1 MLADLSFAKLYLMFH
16 NLRGYPNYVILA
28 TLPALNFIF
37 LEADFDD
44 ESRGRRARWP
54 FPTALHTA
62 LPTTN
67 LIFQTLKKSAAFL
80 YSQFTSAHLLPLRYH
95 VEFDDGFDN
104 IIVVDGVP
112 IIDKSKLDKLLTKIS
127 KEFSRRG
134 AVIKPDDI
142 FVPWDDHAGKT
153 KGYACISPS
162 ARFIGSKE
170 A

>member
-1 MLADLSFAKLYLMFH
+1 
-16 NLRGYPNYVILA
+16 
-28 TLPALNFIF
+28 
-37 LEADFDD
+37 
-44 ESRGRRARWP
+44 
-54 FPTALHTA
+54 
-62 LPTTN
+62 
-67 LIFQTLKKSAAFL
+67 
-80 YSQFTSAHLLPLRYH
+80 

-112 IIDKSKLDKLLTKIS
+112 IIDKSKLDKLLAKIA

-153 KGYACISPS
+153 KGYVYLSPP
-162 ARFIGSKE
+162 AKRLRPKV